1 MLAALSESLSTV
13 IYIQH
18 IAVWS
23 RIHALPVENAIEAG
37 LALLVVLCGV
47 LPYTLFTMTPLHA
60 PEWIEPMWG
69 IAVVAV
75 GLLWLTLLYHAGVD
89 GWRLLRGR
97 RDSDYKANRAGVLF
111 RVLETLCVVAP
122 IVLFAVF
129 ELNARSTDV
138 PLPPGAAVAL
148 ILFVAAPVFG
158 AGLIVLLH
166 TGWLVWSRE
175 DPIA

>member
-1 MLAALSESLSTV
+1 MT
-13 IYIQH
+13 
-18 IAVWS
+18 VWS
-23 RIHALPVENAIEAG
+23 RIRALPVENAIEAS

-47 LPYTLFTMTPLHA
+47 LPYTLFTMTPLRA
-60 PEWIEPMWG
+60 PEWIEPIWG
-69 IAVVAV
+69 IALLSS
-75 GLLWLTLLYHAGVD
+75 GLLWLTLLCHAGVD
-89 GWRLLRGR
+89 GWRLLRDR
-97 RDSDYKANRAGVLF
+97 AASDYKANRAGVLF

-129 ELNARSTDV
+129 ELNARSADV
-138 PLPPGAAVAL
+138 PLPPSAAVAL

-166 TGWLVWSRE
+166 TGWLVWSLE